1 MMDHME
7 YVLNILPF
15 ILSGLKLTA
24 KIYVA
29 TLVIALP
36 LGLLAAIGKVRG
48 SQFIKKVL
56 FLYTWVWRGTPL
68 LLQLFFMFYGLPV
81 IGIRLSPFAAAT
93 ITYALNCGAYLTE
106 IFRGGIESIDKGQ
119 YEAAKALGMNYAQT
133 MRRIII
139 PQTVRRV
146 LPTTC
151 SEAVNL
157 VKDTALLAV
166 LGMPDLLRIATQ
178 IFTRDFNITPFV
190 VAFVLYLIISS
201 VLVKLFGK
209 LEKMYSIYE

>member
-1 MMDHME
+1 MDHLE

-36 LGLLAAIGKVRG
+36 LGLLAAIGKVNG
-48 SQFIKKVL
+48 SKLIKKVL

-93 ITYALNCGAYLTE
+93 ITYALNYGAYLTE

-119 YEAAKALGMNYAQT
+119 YEAAKALGMTYPQT

-178 IFTRDFNITPFV
+178 IFTRDFDITPFI

-201 VLVKLFGK
+201 ILVKLFGK

>member
-1 MMDHME
+1 MDHME

-36 LGLLAAIGKVRG
+36 LGLLAAIGKVNG
-48 SQFIKKVL
+48 SKLIKKIL
-56 FLYTWVWRGTPL
+56 FIYTWVWRGTPL

-81 IGIRLSPFAAAT
+81 IGIRLSPFAVAT
-93 ITYALNCGAYLTE
+93 ITYALNYGAYLTE

-119 YEAAKALGMNYAQT
+119 YEAAKVLGMTYPQT

-166 LGMPDLLRIATQ
+166 IGMPDLLRISTQ
-178 IFTRDFNITPFV
+178 IFTRDFDITAFI
-190 VAFVLYLIISS
+190 VAFVLYLMISS

-209 LEKMYSIYE
+209 LEEVYSIYE

>member
-1 MMDHME
+1 MDHIE

-36 LGLLAAIGKVRG
+36 LGLLASIGKVNG
-48 SQFIKKVL
+48 SNLIKKVL

-93 ITYALNCGAYLTE
+93 ITYALNYGAYLTE

-119 YEAAKALGMNYAQT
+119 YEAAKALGMTYPQT

-166 LGMPDLLRIATQ
+166 IGMPDLLRIATQ
-178 IFTRDFNITPFV
+178 IFTRDFDITPFI

-209 LEKMYSIYE
+209 LEKIYSIYE

>member
-1 MMDHME
+1 ME
-7 YVLNILPF
+7 YVLSILPF

-29 TLVIALP
+29 TLILALP
-36 LGLLAAIGKVRG
+36 LGLLAAIGKVSG
-48 SQFIKKVL
+48 PNIIKKIL

-93 ITYALNCGAYLTE
+93 TTYALNYGAYLTE

-119 YEAAKALGMNYAQT
+119 YEAAKVLGMTYVQT

-146 LPTTC
+146 LPPTC

-178 IFTRDFNITPFV
+178 IFTRDFDITSFV
-190 VAFVLYLIISS
+190 VAFVLY
-201 VLVKLFGK
+201 
-209 LEKMYSIYE
+209 

>member
-1 MMDHME
+1 ME

-36 LGLLAAIGKVRG
+36 LGLLAAIGKVKG
-48 SQFIKKVL
+48 SKLIKQVL
-56 FLYTWVWRGTPL
+56 FLYTWVWRATPL

-93 ITYALNCGAYLTE
+93 ITYALNYGAYLTE

-119 YEAAKALGMNYAQT
+119 YEAAKTLGMTYPQT

-166 LGMPDLLRIATQ
+166 LGLPDLLRIATQ
-178 IFTRDFNITPFV
+178 IFTRDFDITPFI
-190 VAFVLYLIISS
+190 VAFILYLIISS

>member
-1 MMDHME
+1 MDHME
-7 YVLNILPF
+7 YVLKISPF

-29 TLVIALP
+29 TMIFALP
-36 LGLLAAIGKVRG
+36 LGILAAVGKAKG
-48 SQFIKKVL
+48 PKILKKIL
-56 FLYTWVWRGTPL
+56 FLYTWIWRGTPL
-68 LLQLFFMFYGLPV
+68 LLQLFFMFYGLPI
-81 IGIRLSPFAAAT
+81 IGIRFSPFVAAT
-93 ITYALNCGAYLTE
+93 ITYTLNSGAYLTE

-119 YEAAKALGMNYAQT
+119 YEAAKALGISYPQT

-146 LPTTC
+146 LPPTC

-166 LGMPDLLRIATQ
+166 IGMPDLLRIATQ
-178 IFTRDFNITPFV
+178 IFTRDFNIIPFI
-190 VAFVLYLIISS
+190 VAFVLYLIVSS

-209 LEKMYSIYE
+209 LEKKYSIYE